1 MGTELW
7 LCGKY
12 ISGNFPE
19 VVWDFQGIF
28 STRDNAIE
36 ACRDESYFICSV
48 KLDEQLSDEAEEM
61 PDFAYPFL
69 VKKDTRILKS

>member
-12 ISGNFPE
+12 ISGEFPE
-19 VVWDFQGIF
+19 VAWDFQGIF

-36 ACRDESYFICSV
+36 ACRDVSYFICSV
-48 KLDEQLSDEAEEM
+48 ELDKQLSDDPVRM
-61 PDFAYPFL
+61 PDFKYPL
-69 VKKDTRILKS
+69 IK